1 MKISLCIAT
10 YKRAERLAAL
20 LSDLEM
26 QQRLPD
32 EVIIVDNDP
41 AGSARAVVEAH
52 AAANKAFALKYAI
65 QPERGIAITRNLTV
79 AMASGD
85 WVAFI
90 DDDERAPP
98 AWLAQLLEAA
108 RQHQADGV
116 LGPVV
121 PVVPETAPAWIR
133 RGGFY
138 DFPRMQTGGIVPLNR
153 LRFGN
158 VILRG
163 EPLRA
168 EPGPFNVAYGL
179 MTGED
184 GDLLSR
190 MANKGARIIWC
201 DEAIVHEPI
210 EPARLSFRWILRR
223 ALSGGQEF
231 ARKSLDGT
239 YARVTLL
246 HRARLF
252 LQALAQ
258 MLVAA
263 VLAVVSL
270 PAGRHRAA
278 GWLVRASANLGK
290 LSVFWGWRYSLY
302 A

>member
-52 AAANKAFALKYAI
+52 AAANKAFALEYAI

-138 DFPRMQTGGIVPLNR
+138 DFPRMQTGGIVPLKR